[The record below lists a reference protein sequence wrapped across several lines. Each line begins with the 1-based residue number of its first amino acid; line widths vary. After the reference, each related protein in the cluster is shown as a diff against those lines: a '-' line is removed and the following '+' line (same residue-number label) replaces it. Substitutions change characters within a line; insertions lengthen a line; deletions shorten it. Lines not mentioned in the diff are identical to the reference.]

1 MLSKR
6 KLKYFKSLH
15 LKKYRQQ
22 HGNFLVEGAKGVLE
36 ALKSDAEIEHLVLT
50 ASFHDEVERQQEVQ
64 LRGELEIVKEQELT
78 AAGTFSSNNAGLAVL
93 KIPERHALPQLT
105 SGLTLVLDEVRD
117 PGNLGTIIRIADWYG
132 IEHVICSTGTADLYN
147 PKVINATMGSFTRVK
162 VFYTDLLKF
171 LQNNTLPAYG
181 ALLGGESI
189 YSMALAKDALLLMG
203 NESKGISDEL
213 LPFVDHQITIPSRG
227 GAESLNVA
235 IATAV
240 TLDNFFR

>member
-15 LKKYRQQ
+15 IKKYRLQ
-22 HGNFLVEGAKGVLE
+22 HGNFLVEGAKGVVE
-36 ALKSDAEIEHLVLT
+36 ALKSTLEIEHLALT
-50 ASFHDEVERQQEVQ
+50 PYFREELEQKEGLQ
-64 LRGELEIVKEQELT
+64 LRGELESVTEQELV
-78 AAGTFSSNNAGLAVL
+78 AAGTFMSNNAGLAVL
-93 KIPERHALPQLT
+93 KIPERQALPTLT

-132 IEHVICSTGTADLYN
+132 IEHVICSLGTADIYN
-147 PKVINATMGSFTRVK
+147 PKVINATMGSFARVK
-162 VFYTDLLKF
+162 VFYTDLQAF
-171 LQNNTLPAYG
+171 LQAKELPVYG

-189 YSMALAKDALLLMG
+189 YSLDLRQDAMLLMG
-203 NESKGISDEL
+203 NESKGISDDL
-213 LPFVDHQITIPSRG
+213 LPFVDHQVKIPSRG

-240 TLDNFFR
+240 ALDNFFR